1 MESINGILVEF
12 LTRSRP
18 VSSPPSLSPPCK
30 VNFCLLYRVTTIPPP
45 PSRRRRRRRRA
56 RRHRNRSARHA
67 AAAAIE
73 SPSAAAA
80 APPHS
85 PLCSPAEGFP
95 LRAPPSLPPV
105 HTAQSVNT
113 CRRSQASASKL
124 SKERNVLLQ
133 LVQRQT
139 EFCTQVS
146 TIAETLKGTRQGFAV
161 S

>member
-1 MESINGILVEF
+1 MKTICGILVEF

-30 VNFCLLYRVTTIPPP
+30 VNFCLLYRVTTVPPP

-80 APPHS
+80 AAAAAPRHS
-85 PLCSPAEGFP
+85 PLCSPAEGSP

-124 SKERNVLLQ
+124 SKERNV
-133 LVQRQT
+133 
-139 EFCTQVS
+139 
-146 TIAETLKGTRQGFAV
+146 
-161 S
+161 